1 MKAKKSSTIPATNTA
16 PEKISVKISLPELSH
31 FSKIDGFY
39 QKLSKKCRVFCS
51 SSLPSQY
58 PDQNLHYCIRSA
70 YEQKDDLIIIHLY
83 TSLSNRQSMRL
94 LFATEQTH
102 VWRECDQL
110 LIKVRCK
117 QSNTKN
123 RTA

>member
-1 MKAKKSSTIPATNTA
+1 MKPKKSLATPLTKD
-16 PEKISVKISLPELSH
+16 PLSKISVKISLPELSH
-31 FSKIDGFY
+31 FPKINGFY
-39 QKLSKKCRVFCS
+39 QKLSKKCRAFCS
-51 SSLPSQY
+51 NSLSAQY
-58 PDQNLHYCIRSA
+58 PNQNLHYCIRSA

>member
-1 MKAKKSSTIPATNTA
+1 MKTKKSSTIPATNTA
-16 PEKISVKISLPELSH
+16 SEKISVKISLPELSH
-31 FSKIDGFY
+31 LSKINGFY
-39 QKLSKKCRVFCS
+39 QKVEKKCREFCAR
-51 SSLPSQY
+51 SLSAQY
-58 PDQNLHYCIRSA
+58 PNQNLHYSIRYA
-70 YEQKDDLIIIHLY
+70 YEQNGDLIVIRLY
-83 TSLSNRQSMRL
+83 TSLSNRQTMRL

-102 VWRECDQL
+102 VWREHDQL